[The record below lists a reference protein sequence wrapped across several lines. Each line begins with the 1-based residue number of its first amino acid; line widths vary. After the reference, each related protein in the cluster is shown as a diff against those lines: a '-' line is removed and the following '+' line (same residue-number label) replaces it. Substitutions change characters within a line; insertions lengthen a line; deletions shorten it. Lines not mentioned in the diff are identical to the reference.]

1 MSNTTHRD
9 IPTLDGAG
17 PTQDSQV
24 HLEDSSDGPKKH
36 FDTFETN
43 FFQDGENS
51 ASIPVEV
58 DQFDDLD
65 GARKHFFS
73 RQALSGVAVVSTC
86 VAILACVALWRSNS
100 RAATLASASGI
111 SATAS
116 PAQAATAVSP
126 PAPVAVPAEPAR
138 IETTPTQGNAI
149 PAAMAAAEPVPTSE
163 PAAFHAEPVLN
174 HPVAAQTE
182 PTPAAQAKIPPTA
195 PAPAAPTPPVLAK
208 SGTIPAATPTP
219 TNAEPLP
226 DEPAH
231 PAIAEQP
238 SHRGPDKIAAE
249 TAAATQPDA
258 DDARSRCKKA
268 IGGRRNKEILELC
281 PSVFTSDP
289 HASDIAVALAK
300 IEFDRGRSAQA
311 YAWSK
316 KAIAANP
323 DIADAYVFIG
333 EAEQSA
339 GHGKAAKEAYTHYLR
354 LAPSGRYATDL
365 RAIVNSL

>member
-1 MSNTTHRD
+1 MNNTTHRD
-9 IPTLDGAG
+9 IPTLDGAV
-17 PTQDSQV
+17 PTQNSQV

-43 FFQDGENS
+43 FFQEGENS

-58 DQFDDLD
+58 DQFDDFD
-65 GARKHFFS
+65 GAKKHFFS

-100 RAATLASASGI
+100 RAAALAAASGL
-111 SATAS
+111 SAAAS
-116 PAQAATAVSP
+116 PARTATVISP
-126 PAPVAVPAEPAR
+126 PAPVAVPTEPAR
-138 IETTPTQGNAI
+138 IEPTPTQGNAI
-149 PAAMAAAEPVPTSE
+149 PAAMAAAEPVPASE
-163 PAAFHAEPVLN
+163 PAAVHAEPVLN

-182 PTPAAQAKIPPTA
+182 PTPAAQAEIPPAA

-208 SGTIPAATPTP
+208 SGAIPAAPP
-219 TNAEPLP
+219 TNAETPP

-238 SHRGPDKIAAE
+238 SHRDPDKIAAE
-249 TAAATQPDA
+249 AAAATPPDA
-258 DDARSRCKKA
+258 ADARSRCKKA

-289 HASDIAVALAK
+289 NASDIAVALAK

-339 GHGKAAKEAYTHYLR
+339 GHSKAAKEAYTHYLR
-354 LAPSGRYATDL
+354 LSPSGRYATDL

>member
-1 MSNTTHRD
+1 MNNTTHRD
-9 IPTLDGAG
+9 IPTLDGAV
-17 PTQDSQV
+17 PAQNSQV

-43 FFQDGENS
+43 FFQEGEDS
-51 ASIPVEV
+51 ANIPVEV

-65 GARKHFFS
+65 GTKRHFFS
-73 RQALSGVAVVSTC
+73 RQTLSGVAVVSTC
-86 VAILACVALWRSNS
+86 AAILACIALWRSNS
-100 RAATLASASGI
+100 RAAALASASGI
-111 SATAS
+111 SAAAS
-116 PAQAATAVSP
+116 PAHAATAVSP
-126 PAPVAVPAEPAR
+126 PAPAAVAPEPAQ
-138 IETTPTQGNAI
+138 IELTPTQENAI
-149 PAAMAAAEPVPTSE
+149 PAAMAAAVPVPTSE
-163 PAAFHAEPVLN
+163 AAAVHAEPVLN
-174 HPVAAQTE
+174 PPVAAQTE
-182 PTPAAQAKIPPTA
+182 PTLAAQAEIPPAAA
-195 PAPAAPTPPVLAK
+195 PAPAAPAPPVLAK
-208 SGTIPAATPTP
+208 SGATPAAMP
-219 TNAEPLP
+219 TNAETPP
-226 DEPAH
+226 EPAH

-249 TAAATQPDA
+249 AASTTQPDA
-258 DDARSRCKKA
+258 ADARSRCKKA
-268 IGGRRNKEILELC
+268 IGGRHNKEILELC

-289 HASDIAVALAK
+289 NASDIAVALAK

-339 GHGKAAKEAYTHYLR
+339 GHGKAAKEAYAHYLR